1 MKNKLLLPKNYLSWS
16 QMNCFLTS
24 PARFRKEYFKD
35 GPRLQSKALTF
46 GKNVHELVETDKYKE
61 LLPDLIV
68 YPVHELEIRC
78 EISGVPIL
86 AFIDNWHQDMNVFR
100 EVKTG
105 MVPWTMAR
113 VIKHGQLTFY
123 AAALKQMTGTAP
135 EYCDLDWIETKM
147 GPAELAVRNDFW
159 RDNETE
165 LNITGKL
172 LTFHREFDPRE
183 IEKMETIFIEVMEKK
198 QQDLQRDF

>member
-1 MKNKLLLPKNYLSWS
+1 
-16 QMNCFLTS
+16 MNCFITS
-24 PARFRKEYFKD
+24 PGRYRKEYFED

-46 GKNVHELVETDKYKE
+46 GKNIHELIETDKYKE

-68 YPVHELEIRC
+68 YDNREVEIQC
-78 EISGVPIL
+78 EILGVPIL
-86 AFIDNWHQDMNVFR
+86 AFIDNRDPIKNVFR

-105 MVPWTMAR
+105 VVPWTMAR
-113 VIKHGQLTFY
+113 VIKHGQLLFY
-123 AAALKQMTGTAP
+123 AAALKQMTGKSP

-147 GPAELAVRNDFW
+147 GPAELSVRNDFW

-183 IEKMETIFIEVMEKK
+183 IDKMEKLIRSTAEDISTAYKKFIKEI
-198 QQDLQRDF
+198 